1 MQRYK
6 HFIKYFTKNMRFFTL
21 LRNFLSF
28 FVDFVF
34 LTKENAYLCIA
45 LERKT
50 KQANKEK
57 QKLNII

>member
-1 MQRYK
+1 MC
-6 HFIKYFTKNMRFFTL
+6 FFML

-28 FVDFVF
+28 FVHFVF

-50 KQANKEK
+50 KQANEEK
-57 QKLNII
+57 KPNNI

>member
-1 MQRYK
+1 M
-6 HFIKYFTKNMRFFTL
+6 HFFML

-50 KQANKEK
+50 IQANEEK